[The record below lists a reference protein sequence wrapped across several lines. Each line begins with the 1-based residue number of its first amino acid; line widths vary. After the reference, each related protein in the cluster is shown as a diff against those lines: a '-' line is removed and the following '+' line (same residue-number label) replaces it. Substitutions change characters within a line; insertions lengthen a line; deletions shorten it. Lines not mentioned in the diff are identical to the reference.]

1 MKKLRSLWADTLF
14 LIRPVWK
21 HGRLVVVLRLLGYAI
36 AYPLGL
42 LATVSVA
49 QAVIDRI
56 LAGGTMPAVLGVV
69 GVYFLIYAVSWLLQ
83 DGVTLFY
90 TNCKEQEIR
99 RKIEKEVFLQAQNTD
114 YRWLDDPAYFQK
126 MTLALR
132 SYPNWSQL
140 ALIQIAAWLSGVT
153 GSIAMIGIISRTGP
167 VLALIV
173 AGFVIISMLFS
184 MRITKVSTAQSP
196 VIAKMEQRITYVTRI
211 YQDPG
216 RAAELK
222 STRLT
227 DKLGKHYDG
236 SVVEYLR
243 NMRILLRKGGFL
255 NMGRAWTLRLA
266 DYAVILYAAFGLLP
280 GRVESVGVFA
290 TLIAAAAALSSNL
303 TSLTDIG
310 TLSVRIREYASY
322 ARSFYELESPIE
334 NSTGKKPDKGAH
346 ALEFR
351 HVGFSYPNSGFAL
364 KNLDF
369 TVAPGEHIAIVGENG
384 AGKTTMMKLLLRL
397 YDVSEGE
404 ICFDGHPLSYYDV
417 QALRK
422 SIGVAFQESHDYALS
437 LRENLQFYADA
448 ADEALREALG
458 RAGLE
463 RLTDSLDANLTKE
476 FDENGAVL
484 SGGEKQKLALARLFC
499 ADLGLLL
506 LDEPSAALDP
516 LAEYELMQSLMT
528 LAKGKTV
535 VMVAHR
541 LSTVRHMDRI
551 LVIDHGVLAEEGTHA
566 ELMARNGIYAEM
578 FRKQGEN
585 YAV

>member
-1 MKKLRSLWADTLF
+1 MKNVKALWTDTLF

-21 HGRLVVVLRLLGYAI
+21 HGRLVVVLRLLGSVI

-56 LAGGTMPAVLGVV
+56 FAGGTMPAVRGVV
-69 GVYFLIYAVSWLLQ
+69 GVYFLISAVSWLLQ

-132 SYPNWSQL
+132 SYPSWSQL
-140 ALIQIAAWLSGVT
+140 ALIQIAAWLGGVT
-153 GSIAMIGIISRTGP
+153 GSIAMIGVISKTGP

-173 AGFVIISMLFS
+173 AGFIIVSMLFS

-227 DKLGKHYDG
+227 DKLGKRYDG
-236 SVVEYLR
+236 SVAEYLR
-243 NMRILLRKGGFL
+243 NMRILLRRGGFL

-266 DYAVILYAAFGLLP
+266 DYAVILYAAFGLLT

-310 TLSVRIREYASY
+310 NLSVRIREYASY
-322 ARSFYELESPIE
+322 ARSFYELDSPIE
-334 NSTGKKPDKGAH
+334 NSTGEMPAAGAH
-346 ALEFR
+346 TLEFR
-351 HVGFSYPNSGFAL
+351 HVGFRYPSGGFAL
-364 KNLDF
+364 RDLDF
-369 TVAPGEHIAIVGENG
+369 SVSPGEHIAIVGENG

-397 YDVSEGE
+397 YDVNEGE
-404 ICFDGHPLSYYDV
+404 IRIDGQPLRFYDV
-417 QALRK
+417 RALRR

-437 LRENLQFYADA
+437 LRENLQFYTDA
-448 ADEALREALG
+448 ADETLREALR

-463 RLTDSLDANLTKE
+463 RLSESLDTDLTRE
-476 FDENGAVL
+476 FDENGCVL

-528 LAKGKTV
+528 LAEGKTV

-551 LVIDHGVLAEEGTHA
+551 LVIDRGTLAEEGTHE

-585 YAV
+585 YVA

>member
-1 MKKLRSLWADTLF
+1 MKNVKALWADTLF

-21 HGRLVVVLRLLGYAI
+21 HGRLVVVLRLLGSVI

-56 LAGGTMPAVLGVV
+56 FAGGTMPAVLGVV

-99 RKIEKEVFLQAQNTD
+99 RKIEKEVFLQAQDTD

-132 SYPNWSQL
+132 SYPSWSQL
-140 ALIQIAAWLSGVT
+140 ALIQIAAWLGGVT
-153 GSIAMIGIISRTGP
+153 GSIAMIGVISGTGP
-167 VLALIV
+167 VLALIT
-173 AGFVIISMLFS
+173 AGFIIVSMLFS

-196 VIAKMEQRITYVTRI
+196 VTAKMDQRITYVTRI

-227 DKLGKHYDG
+227 DKLGKRYDG
-236 SVVEYLR
+236 SVAEYLR
-243 NMRILLRKGGFL
+243 NMRILLHKGAFL

-266 DYAVILYAAFGLLP
+266 DYAVILYAAFGLLT

-310 TLSVRIREYASY
+310 ALSVRIREYASY
-322 ARSFYELESPIE
+322 ARSFYELDSPIE
-334 NSTGKKPDKGAH
+334 NSKGEMPAAGAH
-346 ALEFR
+346 TLEFR
-351 HVGFSYPNSGFAL
+351 HVGFRYPSGGFAL
-364 KNLDF
+364 RDLDF
-369 TVAPGEHIAIVGENG
+369 SVSPGEHIAIVGENG

-397 YDVSEGE
+397 YDVNEGE
-404 ICFDGHPLSYYDV
+404 IRIDGQPLRFYDV
-417 QALRK
+417 RALRR

-437 LRENLQFYADA
+437 LRENLQFYTDA
-448 ADEALREALG
+448 ADETLREALR

-463 RLTDSLDANLTKE
+463 RLSESLDTDLTRE
-476 FDENGAVL
+476 FDENGSVL

-528 LAKGKTV
+528 LAEGKTV

-551 LVIDHGVLAEEGTHA
+551 LVIDHGALAEEGTHE

-585 YAV
+585 YVA

>member
-1 MKKLRSLWADTLF
+1 MKKLRSLWADILF

-21 HGRLVVVLRLLGYAI
+21 HGRLLVILELLGYVI

-56 LAGGTMPAVLGVV
+56 LAGGTMAAVLGVV
-69 GVYFLIYAVSWLLQ
+69 GVYFLAYAVSYLLQ
-83 DGVTLFY
+83 NGVSNFY
-90 TNCKEQEIR
+90 VSWKQEAVT
-99 RKIEKEVFLQAQNTD
+99 RKIDKDIFQQALRTD

-126 MTLALR
+126 LTMALNNYSGLGYNALR
-132 SYPNWSQL
+132 
-140 ALIQIAAWLSGVT
+140 LSASFLGGVT
-153 GSIAMIGIISRTGP
+153 GSIAMIGVISQTGP
-167 VLALIV
+167 ALALIV
-173 AGFVIISMLFS
+173 LFFVVVSMYFR
-184 MRITKVSTAQSP
+184 MRSSKLVAERLPAYTKILQREGYVS
-196 VIAKMEQRITYVTRI
+196 RI

-222 STRLT
+222 STRLPG
-227 DKLGKHYDG
+227 KLDQLFEESTVEFTRIYRDIQNRSGLLNLG
-236 SVVEYLR
+236 ST
-243 NMRILLRKGGFL
+243 
-255 NMGRAWTLRLA
+255 WTSRLA
-266 DYAVILYAAFGLLP
+266 DYAVILYAAFGLLS

-290 TLIAAAAALSSNL
+290 TLIAAAAALSNSVSNL
-303 TSLTDIG
+303 TSFSYI
-310 TLSVRIREYASY
+310 SVEVRESAKLL
-322 ARSFYELESPIE
+322 RSFYELDSPIE
-334 NSTGKKPDKGAH
+334 NSTGEMPASGAH

-351 HVGFSYPNSGFAL
+351 HVGFSYPSGGFSL
-364 KNLDF
+364 KDLSF
-369 TVAPGEHIAIVGENG
+369 SVAPGEHIAIVGENG

-397 YDVSEGE
+397 YDVNEGE
-404 ICFDGHPLSYYDV
+404 IRIDGQPLSYYDV

-437 LRENLQFYADA
+437 LRENLQLYADA
-448 ADEALREALG
+448 ADDILRAALR
-458 RAGLE
+458 RAGLD
-463 RLTDSLDANLTKE
+463 RLTGCLDADLTRE

-528 LAKGKTV
+528 LAQGKTV

-541 LSTVRHMDRI
+541 LSTVRNMDRI
-551 LVIDHGVLAEEGTHA
+551 LVIDHGELAEEGTHD

-585 YAV
+585 YVA

>member
-1 MKKLRSLWADTLF
+1 MKNVKSLWADTLF

-21 HGRLVVVLRLLGYAI
+21 YGRLVVILRLLGYVI

-56 LAGGTMPAVLGVV
+56 LAGGTMLAVLGVV
-69 GVYFLIYAVSWLLQ
+69 GVCFLVYAVSWLLR

-90 TNCKEQEIR
+90 TNCKEMEIG
-99 RKIEKEVFLQAQNTD
+99 RKVEKEVFLQAQNTD

-132 SYPNWSQL
+132 NYPAWSSL
-140 ALIQIAAWLSGVT
+140 ALTQVAAWLSGVT
-153 GSIAMIGIISRTGP
+153 GSIAMIGVISRTGP
-167 VLALIV
+167 VLALIA
-173 AGFVIISMLFS
+173 AGFIIVSMLFS

-216 RAAELK
+216 HAAALK

-227 DKLGKHYDG
+227 DKLGKRYDG
-236 SVVEYLR
+236 SVAEYLR
-243 NMRILLRKGGFL
+243 NMRILLRRGGFL

-266 DYAVILYAAFGLLP
+266 DYAVILYAAFGLLT

-290 TLIAAAAALSSNL
+290 TLIAAAAALSSSL

-310 TLSVRIREYASY
+310 PLSVRIREYASY
-322 ARSFYELESPIE
+322 ARSFYELDSPIE
-334 NSTGKKPDKGAH
+334 NSNGEIPASGAH

-351 HVGFSYPNSGFAL
+351 HVGFSYPNGSFAVRD
-364 KNLDF
+364 LDF
-369 TVAPGEHIAIVGENG
+369 SVAPGEHIAIVGENG

-404 ICFDGHPLSYYDV
+404 IRFDGQPLSHYDV
-417 QALRK
+417 RSLRK
-422 SIGVAFQESHDYALS
+422 NIGVAFQESHDYAMS
-437 LRENLQFYADA
+437 LRENLQLYADA
-448 ADEALREALG
+448 SDETLREAL
-458 RAGLE
+458 RHAGLM
-463 RLTDSLDANLTKE
+463 RLADSLDADVTKE
-476 FDENGAVL
+476 FDEAGIVL

-528 LAKGKTV
+528 LARGKTV

-551 LVIDHGVLAEEGTHA
+551 LVIDHGILAEEGSHE

-585 YAV
+585 YIA